1 MKTKPEISRD
11 RALVQIPTDSRIEKL
26 SRRAALRNVGI
37 GIGLLASC
45 TDDSEDEPPIII
57 TPAANP
63 WATGGT
69 AAMTDVASYPDPF
82 AAPSAGCAL
91 ICTLTE
97 GPCWAPSAPVRQD
110 VSEGEPGVPLRLA
123 LRIVQADG
131 CSPLEGAEVEIWYCN
146 IDGLYSAEDVQS
158 VAFCTSNDEH
168 AVSGYFFRGR
178 AISDADGKLSFHGCF
193 PGWYPGRSIHIHVLV
208 RPAANAGEATTQN
221 TVAMSQLFFPEELT
235 AEIFATV
242 PEYIEKGQPD
252 TRFAR
257 DGVLSA
263 IDDIAP
269 FLVEYQQMTDGALLA
284 WKTIAVSDTGSCG

>member
-1 MKTKPEISRD
+1 MKNQREIVWSRPSAEAPID
-11 RALVQIPTDSRIEKL
+11 RGSERL

-37 GIGLLASC
+37 GIGLLAGCS
-45 TDDSEDEPPIII
+45 DDSPDDPPITF

-69 AAMTDVASYPDPF
+69 AAMTDAASYPDPF
-82 AAPSAGCAL
+82 ASASSACAL
-91 ICTLTE
+91 ICTLTQ
-97 GPCWAPSAPVRQD
+97 GPCWAPNAPVRQD

-123 LRIVQADG
+123 LRIVEADG
-131 CSPLEGAEVEIWYCN
+131 CTPIEGAEVEIWYCN

-158 VAFCTSNDEH
+158 VAFCTSNDAH

-193 PGWYPGRSIHIHVLV
+193 PGWYPGRSIHIHFLV

-242 PEYIEKGQPD
+242 PDYIAQGQPD

-257 DGVLSA
+257 DGVLGA
-263 IDDIAP
+263 VDDIAP

-284 WKTIAVSDTGSCG
+284 WKTIAISAADACG